1 MGRRGIDNPAM
12 RSWWWVHVEAWRQSG
27 LTITKYCLQH
37 RLDRKAFAKWRRAL
51 SDWETEKAE
60 HRQRRRKYDQ
70 PISPDKRRQ
79 ATQAFW
85 AMHVEAWTWS
95 GLTLREYSGS
105 LRLSPYSLKRWRKL
119 FDSAEVEIDWRALLH
134 PSARPLISNEISNV
148 AKRESEARRLT
159 ETMEAI
165 PSPLERKRRRRFTDE
180 EKIAIL
186 LEIERHG
193 ESMSSVG
200 RAHGLATSLLSRW
213 SDKYGVG
220 KEKPAVLVPVRV
232 VEATDM
238 ELPTPSALIGRL
250 PCPVGMKEIELDD
263 GRRVFVPAAADPEA
277 VRRAVAERE
286 NGR

>member
-1 MGRRGIDNPAM
+1 MSFN
-12 RSWWWVHVEAWRQSG
+12 V
-27 LTITKYCLQH
+27 
-37 RLDRKAFAKWRRAL
+37 WRREIAG
-51 SDWETEKAE
+51 WEAEKNAVA
-60 HRQRRRKYDQ
+60 QRRRKYDQ
-70 PISPDKRRQ
+70 PISKDRRRQ

-105 LRLSPYSLKRWRKL
+105 LRLSPYSLKRWRNL
-119 FDSAEVEIDWRALLH
+119 IESAEVEIDWRALLH
-134 PSARPLISNEISNV
+134 PSARPLIGNKISNV
-148 AKRESEARRLT
+148 AKQESEARRLT
-159 ETMEAI
+159 DAIEAAG
-165 PSPLERKRRRRFTDE
+165 STLERKRRRRFTDE

-213 SDKYGVG
+213 SDKFGVG
-220 KEKPAVLVPVRV
+220 KEKPAVLAPVRI
-232 VEATDM
+232 VETDG
-238 ELPTPSALIGRL
+238 EEPPTPSALIGRL
-250 PCPVGMKEIELDD
+250 PCPIGMKEIALED
-263 GRRVFVPAAADPEA
+263 GRRVFVPVAADPEA

>member
-1 MGRRGIDNPAM
+1 MGRRGFENPAK
-12 RSWWWVHVEAWRQSG
+12 RSWWLVHFEAHRKSG
-27 LTITKYCLQH
+27 LTATKYCAVHGLCT
-37 RLDRKAFAKWRRAL
+37 KTFGVWRRELTA
-51 SDWETEKAE
+51 WESQKSVAAR
-60 HRQRRRKYDQ
+60 RQRNRWV

-95 GLTLREYSGS
+95 GLTLREYSGT
-105 LRLSPYSLKRWRKL
+105 LRLSPFSLKRWRNMIET
-119 FDSAEVEIDWRALLH
+119 AEVEIDWRAMLH
-134 PSARPLISNEISNV
+134 PSARPLIGNEISNV

-159 ETMEAI
+159 DAIEAAG
-165 PSPLERKRRRRFTDE
+165 STLERKRRRRFTDE

-213 SDKYGVG
+213 SDKFGVG
-220 KEKPAVLVPVRV
+220 KEKPAVLAPVRI
-232 VEATDM
+232 VETDG
-238 ELPTPSALIGRL
+238 EEAPTLSAMIGRL
-250 PCPVGMKEIELDD
+250 PCPIGMKEIELDD

-286 NGR
+286 TGL

>member
-1 MGRRGIDNPAM
+1 MGRRLTDNPAK
-12 RSWWWVHVEAWRQSG
+12 RAWWQVHIDAQRESG
-27 LTITKYCLQH
+27 LTITKYCIWQSLE
-37 RLDRKAFAKWRRAL
+37 RRTFTKWRRAL
-51 SDWETEKAE
+51 TDWELEKAE
-60 HRQRRRKYDQ
+60 VRQRRRKFDR

-105 LRLSPYSLKRWRKL
+105 LRLSPYSLKRWRNMIE
-119 FDSAEVEIDWRALLH
+119 SAEIEIDWRALLH
-134 PSARPLISNEISNV
+134 PSARPLIDNEISNV
-148 AKRESEARRLT
+148 AKRESDAMRLT
-159 ETMEAI
+159 DAIEAAG
-165 PSPLERKRRRRFTDE
+165 STLERKRRRRFTDE

-213 SDKYGVG
+213 SDKFGVG
-220 KEKPAVLVPVRV
+220 KEKPPVLVPVRII
-232 VEATDM
+232 ETDG
-238 ELPTPSALIGRL
+238 EEHPTPSALIGRL
-250 PCPVGMKEIELDD
+250 PCPIGMKEIELAD

-286 NGR
+286 NS